1 MVDTQLLATLP
12 LFASLD
18 ETQLQEIARWFEPRS
33 VSADVELVGQGAS
46 GYSFF
51 VLTDGQ
57 AVVAV
62 DGTTIAWLEPGDFF
76 GEGAIVSGE
85 RRNATVRTTAPTQVL
100 VMFGTEFRRLQEAQP
115 EIAAAIEDIDRKR
128 HAPAG

>member
-1 MVDTQLLATLP
+1 MVETQVLAALP

-18 ETQLQEIARWFEPRS
+18 EAELQEIARWFEPRS
-33 VSADVELVGQGAS
+33 VSSDVELVGQGAP

-62 DGTTIAWLEPGDFF
+62 DDTIVAWLEPGDFF
-76 GEGAIVSGE
+76 GEGAIVSGT
-85 RRNATVRTTAPTQVL
+85 RRYATVRTTAPSQVL
-100 VMFGTEFRRLQEAQP
+100 VMFGTEFRRLQHAQP
-115 EIAAAIEDIDRKR
+115 EIAAAIEEIDRKR